1 MKRVALFTALVM
13 ATLLVVLLLWQF
25 RAVVW
30 LFILSLAVA
39 ATVRPLIERLVHRGV
54 PTGVALLAVYL
65 LGIVALAGLI
75 VAISQPLVQEMQ
87 HLANDFI
94 NTYENV
100 LSTWPK
106 GSLVQQM
113 VAAQLPVANALLAG
127 VTGSQGI
134 ALAQTALGF
143 TLSVADMV
151 SQAFLV
157 LVLSLYWSVDQ
168 VRFERLWLSLLQT
181 KDRVSARNIW
191 RSVEVGLGA
200 YIRSEFGQSL
210 LAVLVLS
217 VGYTLIGVR
226 YPVLL
231 ALVGGVFW
239 FIPLVGGALVFLVA
253 LGVGL
258 LGGPLVAAETLVL
271 TLVVL
276 AALELV
282 VEPRLFNRKQYNP
295 ILILLV
301 MIAMTDAFG
310 VLGLILGPPFAV
322 AIQISLTEIT
332 NQVIPVGAGVA
343 QPSSSQVAPQVAS
356 IRDRLATVR
365 QLLTQMDAP
374 SPRLLNLTERLEGLV
389 KDLDHL

>member
-65 LGIVALAGLI
+65 LGILALAGLI

-113 VAAQLPVANALLAG
+113 VAAQLPVANALLAE
-127 VTGSQGI
+127 VTGSQGM

-332 NQVIPVGAGVA
+332 NQVIPVGAGCGTTELIA
-343 QPSSSQVAPQVAS
+343 GC
-356 IRDRLATVR
+356 ATGRVH
-365 QLLTQMDAP
+365 P
-374 SPRLLNLTERLEGLV
+374 
-389 KDLDHL
+389 

>member
-13 ATLLVVLLLWQF
+13 ATLLIVLLLWQF
-25 RAVVW
+25 RVVVW
-30 LFILSLAVA
+30 LFVLSLAVA
-39 ATVRPLIERLVHRGV
+39 ATVRPLIERLVHRGI

-75 VAISQPLVQEMQ
+75 VAISQPLAQEMQ
-87 HLANDFI
+87 HLANDLI
-94 NTYENV
+94 YTYENV
-100 LSTWPK
+100 RSTWPK
-106 GSLVQQM
+106 GSLAQQM
-113 VAAQLPVANALLAG
+113 IAAQLPVANDLLAK
-127 VTGSQGI
+127 VTSSEGM

-143 TLSVADMV
+143 TLSVADVV

-157 LVLSLYWSVDQ
+157 LVLSLYWSVDR

-217 VGYTLIGVR
+217 TGYTLIGVR

-231 ALVGGVFW
+231 ALMGGVFW
-239 FIPLVGGALVFLVA
+239 FIPLVGGALVFAAA

-258 LGGPLVAAETLVL
+258 LGGPLVAAESVVFTLA
-271 TLVVL
+271 VL

-310 VLGLILGPPFAV
+310 VLGLILGPPLAV

-356 IRDRLATVR
+356 IRDRLVTVQ
-365 QLLTQMDAP
+365 QLLTQMEAP
-374 SPRLLNLTERLEGLV
+374 SPRLLSLTERLEGLV
-389 KDLDHL
+389 KELDHL

>member
-39 ATVRPLIERLVHRGV
+39 ATVRPLIERLVHQGM

-65 LGIVALAGLI
+65 LGVLALAGLI

-87 HLANDFI
+87 RLANDFI

-113 VAAQLPVANALLAG
+113 VAAQLPVANALLAE
-127 VTGSQGI
+127 VTGAQGM

-258 LGGPLVAAETLVL
+258 LGGPLVAAETLAL

>member
-25 RAVVW
+25 RTVVW
-30 LFILSLAVA
+30 LFVLSLAVA
-39 ATVRPLIERLVHRGV
+39 ATVRPLIERLVNRRV
-54 PTGVALLAVYL
+54 PTGIALLAVYL
-65 LGIVALAGLI
+65 LGIVMLAGLI
-75 VAISQPLVQEMQ
+75 VALSQPLVQEMQ

-94 NTYENV
+94 FSYENV

-106 GSLVQQM
+106 GSMVQQM
-113 VAAQLPVANALLAG
+113 IVAQLPATNDLLAG
-127 VTGSQGI
+127 VTGSQGM

-143 TLSVADMV
+143 TLSVADIV
-151 SQAFLV
+151 SQGFLV
-157 LVLSLYWSVDQ
+157 LVLSLYWSVDK

-217 VGYTLIGVR
+217 TGYTLIGVR

-231 ALVGGVFW
+231 ALIGGVFW
-239 FIPLVGGALVFLVA
+239 FIPLVGGALVFVAA

-258 LGGPLVAAETLVL
+258 LVGPLVAVETVVF
-271 TLVVL
+271 TIVVL

-282 VEPRLFNRKQYNP
+282 VEPRLFNRKQYHP

-310 VLGLILGPPFAV
+310 VLGLILGPPLAV
-322 AIQISLTEIT
+322 AIQICLTELT
-332 NQVIPVGAGVA
+332 NQVMPVAARVTR
-343 QPSSSQVAPQVAS
+343 PDSSRVAPQVVS
-356 IRDRLATVR
+356 IRDRLVAVR
-365 QLLTQMDAP
+365 QLLAQMDTP

-389 KDLDHL
+389 KELDHL